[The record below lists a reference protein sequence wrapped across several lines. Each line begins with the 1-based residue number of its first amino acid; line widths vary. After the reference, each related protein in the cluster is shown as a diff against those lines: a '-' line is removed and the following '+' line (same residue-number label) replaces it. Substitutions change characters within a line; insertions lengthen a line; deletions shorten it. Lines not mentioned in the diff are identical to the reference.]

1 MPHRAWE
8 VFLGHGGFSPEIGIA
23 FPEGLIAVSGLQ
35 SVPSFPSL
43 RGLLAVGISLSVA
56 CGCAPVEE
64 SRPETTTLLSSDSID
79 LKSARREVARDM
91 AQTVPFE
98 FDFALR
104 DISGEWVRKSEFQGK
119 VLIVDI
125 WGTWCPPC
133 REEIPHF
140 IALYKQYGSQGL
152 EIVGLNKENGSVEA
166 QAQKVREFRDK
177 FGIPYRCAIIT
188 ERIMAQIPDFDGFP
202 TTLFFDKRSKLRL
215 MYVGYHEARELQAAV
230 ENLLAEE

>member
-43 RGLLAVGISLSVA
+43 QGLLAVGISLSVA

-202 TTLFFDKRSKLRL
+202 TTLFFDKRGKLRL

>member
-1 MPHRAWE
+1 MSHA
-8 VFLGHGGFSPEIGIA
+8 IA
-23 FPEGLIAVSGLQ
+23 KHLIAANRLFLVLAWGFTLIVAAGCNRTGDSG
-35 SVPSFPSL
+35 PS
-43 RGLLAVGISLSVA
+43 
-56 CGCAPVEE
+56 
-64 SRPETTTLLSSDSID
+64 TTILLSPDSID

-91 AQTVPFE
+91 ANTVPFE
-98 FDFALR
+98 FDFQLR
-104 DISGEWVRKSEFQGK
+104 DISGELLRKSEFQGK

-140 IALYKQYGSQGL
+140 IALHQRYRESGL
-152 EIVGLNKENGSVEA
+152 EIVGLNKENGSPEA

-188 ERIMAQIPDFDGFP
+188 ERVISQVPDFDGFP
-202 TTLFFDKRSKLRL
+202 TTLFFDKRGKLRL